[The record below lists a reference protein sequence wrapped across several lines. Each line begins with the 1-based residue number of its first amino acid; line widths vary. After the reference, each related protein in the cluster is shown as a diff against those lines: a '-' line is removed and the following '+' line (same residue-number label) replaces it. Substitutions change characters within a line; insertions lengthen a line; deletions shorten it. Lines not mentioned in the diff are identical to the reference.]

1 MPSLTLTYS
10 NPTPPQR
17 TVLLGAGGFVGR
29 HCARLLS
36 GQGDLLTLTRKVID
50 LLDPSSHVTLSSFL
64 QEGDTL
70 LVTSA
75 LAPCKSGEMLID
87 NLKMMEQVCKAI
99 ALKKPSHLVYISSD
113 AVYRDSSQRIDES
126 SCAQPDSFHGVMHL
140 AREVMLRNSFSG
152 PFAIVRPTLIYGAED
167 PHNGYGPNSFVRLA
181 LQNKTLSLFGK
192 GEELRDHIAVEEVA
206 EIVRRVILHRATGVV
221 NAVTGNE
228 ISFYDIAALVQKL
241 TAGTG
246 TIQENPRK
254 GPMPHN
260 GYRAFDP
267 LSRKVAFPDFECRSI
282 EEGLSLMIQK
292 LKN

>member
-10 NPTPPQR
+10 DPTSPQR
-17 TVLLGAGGFVGR
+17 IVLLGAGGFVGR
-29 HCARLLS
+29 HCARVLES
-36 GQGDLLTLTRKVID
+36 QGEMLTLTRKEVN
-50 LLDPSSHVTLSSFL
+50 LLYPSSHETLSSFL
-64 QEGDTL
+64 KEGDTL

-99 ALKKPSHLVYISSD
+99 TIKKPAHLVYISSD

-140 AREVMLRNSFSG
+140 AREVMLKNSFSG

-181 LQNKTLSLFGK
+181 LQNQTLSLFGK

-206 EIVRRVILHRATGVV
+206 EIVRKVILHRATGVV

-241 TAGTG
+241 TSSTG
-246 TIQENPRK
+246 RIQENPRK

-260 GYRAFDP
+260 GYRVFNP
-267 LSRKVAFPDFECRSI
+267 LGRKEAFPDFECRSM
-282 EEGLSLMIQK
+282 EERLGLMIQK